1 MSQNTSLGAVRRADR
16 ISGQCPRTRPRF
28 GPAVDELEQLHR
40 QQLSFRPDGVPII
53 TIGLTSGKRRVRV
66 TSEFGLVFRMGRH
79 GEKEFVVPA
88 GDECE
93 VRLKNPHRGKV
104 RTWVVAERFVGT
116 DPERIETARAR
127 WFRLGYEVKVF
138 MSGTRVDLEGQ
149 RLDTRIATIG
159 IAPEASRRRARQ
171 QAKKIKTRIRILGRL
186 HSEYLERPGG
196 LFVVTNLR
204 TGERVSSEDLVS
216 VRGTPTDGLVEIKGV
231 KWARGNISR
240 RYPGE
245 VFFLVGNSGKMEVVN
260 QVDAETVV
268 KGVVPTELFPEAPS
282 EALKAQAVLARGQ
295 LLSKLGHRHPGK
307 PYHLCARAHCQA
319 YAGIERTSAISDA
332 AVRST
337 RGEIVFDRFG
347 LTDTVYHASCGGR
360 TEAYNAVWGGPPN
373 RALAGVSDGAY
384 IGRIESDAAVHRH
397 LQSPAKSWCSQFSKG
412 NVLFAG
418 RRVETQTRCLVAS
431 TNMPPLARCM
441 PSTWSDGGAVVG
453 PSMWN
458 TRDSSVGT
466 RPKGGR
472 AIDGSWAGSRVDFGP
487 SLVMAV
493 SLEASRPSGFSRGRA
508 RTRRGD
514 VPIRCAG
521 HGRAE
526 TQLYPDSLPLLSAH
540 AIETLW

>member
-1 MSQNTSLGAVRRADR
+1 MCRRTPLLGLFVALTAFPASAHEPDLAL
-16 ISGQCPRTRPRF
+16 

-127 WFRLGYEVKVF
+127 WVRLGYEVKVF

-171 QAKKIKTRIRILGRL
+171 QAKKIKTRVRILGRL
-186 HSEYLERPGG
+186 YSEYLERPGG

-307 PYHLCARAHCQA
+307 PYHLCGARPLPSLCGDRAHQRHQRCGRSQ
-319 YAGIERTSAISDA
+319 YAR
-332 AVRST
+332 
-337 RGEIVFDRFG
+337 
-347 LTDTVYHASCGGR
+347 
-360 TEAYNAVWGGPPN
+360 
-373 RALAGVSDGAY
+373 
-384 IGRIESDAAVHRH
+384 
-397 LQSPAKSWCSQFSKG
+397 
-412 NVLFAG
+412 
-418 RRVETQTRCLVAS
+418 
-431 TNMPPLARCM
+431 
-441 PSTWSDGGAVVG
+441 
-453 PSMWN
+453 
-458 TRDSSVGT
+458 
-466 RPKGGR
+466 
-472 AIDGSWAGSRVDFGP
+472 
-487 SLVMAV
+487 
-493 SLEASRPSGFSRGRA
+493 
-508 RTRRGD
+508 
-514 VPIRCAG
+514 
-521 HGRAE
+521 
-526 TQLYPDSLPLLSAH
+526 
-540 AIETLW
+540 